1 MLMFLLTSC
10 HSWTKPCAKL
20 VQPFH
25 SRVSLVY
32 VIVNDQ
38 PTRVTSSTSTLIDLV
53 ITNNSSLIKSSRAV
67 ELEISDH
74 MLTHSSIHIRNKPVR
89 TYRNLNLAD
98 FQRDVA
104 SAP

>member
-1 MLMFLLTSC
+1 M
-10 HSWTKPCAKL
+10 
-20 VQPFH
+20 V
-25 SRVSLVY
+25 
-32 VIVNDQ
+32 VNDQ

-53 ITNNSSLIKSSRAV
+53 FTNNNSLIKGSRPV
-67 ELEISDH
+67 ELEISD

-104 SAP
+104 SAPWFVCTVFVVPDDRYWS

>member
-1 MLMFLLTSC
+1 M
-10 HSWTKPCAKL
+10 
-20 VQPFH
+20 V
-25 SRVSLVY
+25 
-32 VIVNDQ
+32 VNDQ

-53 ITNNSSLIKSSRAV
+53 ITNNSSLIKSSRPV

-74 MLTHSSIHIRNKPVR
+74 MLTHSSIHIRNKPVC

-104 SAP
+104 SAPWFVCTVFVVPDDRYWS